1 MLYFNYNKGKE
12 MISMV
17 AKVSTTTIAQFKL
30 SDDEVAVLETA
41 YELIDNIH
49 STLDE
54 GETIVSKDTGE
65 SIAWNE
71 FSRVKG
77 ILSGIIEHNGVE
89 WDVQE

>member
-1 MLYFNYNKGKE
+1 

-17 AKVSTTTIAQFKL
+17 AKISTTTIAQFKL
-30 SDDEVAVLETA
+30 SDDEVKILEAA
-41 YELIDNIH
+41 YELIDVIH

-65 SIAWNE
+65 CITWEE
-71 FSRVKG
+71 FARVKG
-77 ILSGIIEHNGVE
+77 VLSGIIEHNGVE

>member
-1 MLYFNYNKGKE
+1 
-12 MISMV
+12 MV
-17 AKVSTTTIAQFKL
+17 AKISTTTVAQFKL
-30 SDDEVAVLETA
+30 FDDEVSVLEAA
-41 YELIDNIH
+41 YELIDAIH

-77 ILSGIIEHNGVE
+77 ILSGFIEHNGIE

>member
-1 MLYFNYNKGKE
+1 
-12 MISMV
+12 MV
-17 AKVSTTTIAQFKL
+17 AKVSTATIAQFKL

-41 YELIDNIH
+41 YELIDVIH

-65 SIAWNE
+65 CITWDE
-71 FSRVKG
+71 FARVKG
-77 ILSGIIEHNGVE
+77 ILSGIIENNGVE